1 MKAMILP
8 QSGVLFLQNG
18 KYNTFQ
24 GQERATKAWGRQVF
38 YGNNQKNIIKMV
50 KILSN

>member
-1 MKAMILP
+1 MILP

-24 GQERATKAWGRQVF
+24 GQARATKAWGKASF
-38 YGNNQKNIIKMV
+38 
-50 KILSN
+50 LWE